1 MTRAG
6 AGAHASL
13 PFPMEN
19 TMSHATHDTA
29 TLNSLIATT
38 FDSVD
43 GYEEAAKNS
52 HSDRF
57 ITMFKARAVE
67 RKAVIATMRAEVTR
81 LGGEAEDDGTMLGSA
96 HRVFLNLKAAV
107 TGRDEQ
113 AIIAEVEQGEDHIKA
128 KFEDALNDTE
138 LSPEVMHVIRESYTS
153 VKQGH
158 DQMRDLKLA
167 MD

>member
-1 MTRAG
+1 
-6 AGAHASL
+6 
-13 PFPMEN
+13 
-19 TMSHATHDTA
+19 MSITSHDTA
-29 TLNSLIATT
+29 TLNDLIATT

-43 GYEEAAKNS
+43 GYTEAAKNS
-52 HSDRF
+52 ESDRF
-57 ITMFKARAVE
+57 IAMFNARALE
-67 RKAVIATMRAEVTR
+67 RKAVLATMRAEVTR
-81 LGGEAEDDGTMLGSA
+81 LGGKPEEDGTMLGSA

-128 KFEDALNDTE
+128 KFEDAMADTE
-138 LSPEVMHVIRESYTS
+138 LSPAVIHMIRECYTS

-167 MD
+167 MK